1 VRDVAD
7 DFAIEEPPL
16 NLSDPN
22 QRRIFFELHAD
33 LPREGPGNREST
45 ARALQLMGTLPER
58 PLLVDIACGPGAQT
72 LDLAQLLPD
81 ARIVAT
87 DAHKPYLDE
96 LNRRVAAAGIGN
108 RIETRRADMRTLPF
122 EPNSIDVMWC
132 EGAAYIV
139 GVPDALA
146 AWMPLLKAGGRIALT
161 EPVWLRSDPPDVVR
175 RNWEEYPA
183 MTDVD
188 GCRAIIAR
196 AGLKLL
202 GDFVL
207 PEAAWWDHYYGPLKA
222 RTQLLRRK
230 YTSDAAAATVLQS
243 AEDEVVAYRD
253 YSAYFGYQFFV
264 MAKPG

>member
-1 VRDVAD
+1 MQTRNRLE
-7 DFAIEEPPL
+7 IKEPPL

-22 QRRIFFELHAD
+22 QRRVFFELHTD
-33 LPREGPGNREST
+33 LPREGPGNRDST
-45 ARALQLMGTLPER
+45 TRALRLMGTLPDQ

-96 LNRRVAAAGIGN
+96 LNRRIEATGAGN
-108 RIETRRADMRTLPF
+108 RIETRLADMRALPF
-122 EPNSIDVMWC
+122 QPNSIDVMWC

-146 AWMPLLKAGGRIALT
+146 AWAPLLKPGGRIALT
-161 EPVWLRSDPPDVVR
+161 EPVWLRPDPPEVVR

-183 MTDVD
+183 MTDVPA
-188 GCRAIIAR
+188 CRAIVAR

-207 PEAAWWDHYYGPLKA
+207 PEAAWWDHYYAPLKA
-222 RTQLLRRK
+222 RTQLLRKK
-230 YTSDAAAATVLQS
+230 YPDDAAAATVLQS
-243 AEDEVVAYRD
+243 AEGEVAAYRD
-253 YSAYFGYQFFV
+253 YSTYFGYQFFV
-264 MAKPG
+264 MAKPA